1 MLLARRSALGE
12 GEVADRERLQAADDD
27 EAAQVAAVVRDVVVP
42 LYNIGRGSGREDPE
56 LLELLLVLGEDR
68 GDL

>member
-1 MLLARRSALGE
+1 MVLRSALGE
-12 GEVADRERLQAADDD
+12 REVANRERLQAADDD
-27 EAAQVAAVVRDVVVP
+27 EAAEVAAVVGHVVIPLDDVR
-42 LYNIGRGSGREDPE
+42 GRRGREDPE

>member
-1 MLLARRSALGE
+1 LVLRSALGE
-12 GEVADRERLQAADDD
+12 REVANRERLQAADDD
-27 EAAQVAAVVRDVVVP
+27 EAAEVAAVVGHVVVP
-42 LYNIGRGSGREDPE
+42 LYNIGRGSSREDPE